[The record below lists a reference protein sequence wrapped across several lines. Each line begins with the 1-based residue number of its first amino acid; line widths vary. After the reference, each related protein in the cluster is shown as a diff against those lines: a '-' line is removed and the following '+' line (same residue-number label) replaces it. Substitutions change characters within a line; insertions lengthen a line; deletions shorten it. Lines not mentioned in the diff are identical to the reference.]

1 MDKIRKLEIKKLI
14 KELNFTES
22 DYIYKKEM
30 VNEIEASFIKSVNL
44 FLENHPEIKQVFND
58 KINQSAEN
66 IFNKKKLEIENK
78 LNTEEEVE
86 QTQEEGEIIIDV
98 KVKKL
103 KKLYREIVKSTHPD
117 KINNKK
123 LNDIYLKA
131 TQYYNTLDIT
141 GTYSLCDELEIT
153 YEVDDEDYQLIV
165 NKINELKDRIIFI
178 ESTLTWQWYNAEDEN
193 QKTRIIINYIKSR
206 LKN

>member
-58 KINQSAEN
+58 KINQSVEN
-66 IFNKKKLEIENK
+66 VFNKKKLEIENK

>member
-1 MDKIRKLEIKKLI
+1 MKKIRKLEVKKLI

-30 VNEIEASFIKSVNL
+30 VNEIEVLFNESVNS
-44 FLENHPEIKQVFND
+44 FLEDHPEIKQVFND
-58 KINQSAEN
+58 KVNQSVEN
-66 IFNKKKLEIENK
+66 IFNNKKLEIENK
-78 LNTEEEVE
+78 LNSEEKTG
-86 QTQEEGEIIIDV
+86 QPQEEDEVVINV
-98 KVKKL
+98 KVEKI
-103 KKLYREIVKSTHPD
+103 KKLYREIAKTTHPD
-117 KINNKK
+117 KISNKK

-165 NKINELKDRIIFI
+165 DNINELKDRIKFI
-178 ESTLTWQWYNAEDEN
+178 ESTLTWQWYNTEN
-193 QKTRIIINYIKSR
+193 DSQKTRIIINYIKSR
-206 LKN
+206 LNN

>member
-1 MDKIRKLEIKKLI
+1 MEKIRKLEVKKLI

-22 DYIYKKEM
+22 DYTYKREM
-30 VNEIEASFIKSVNL
+30 VNEIEVLFTESVNS
-44 FLENHPEIKQVFND
+44 FLENHPEIKQAFNE
-58 KINQSAEN
+58 KINQSVEN

-78 LNTEEEVE
+78 LNSEDEVE
-86 QTQEEGEIIIDV
+86 QAEEGEVVINV

-103 KKLYREIVKSTHPD
+103 KKLYREIAKTTHPD

-131 TQYYNTLDIT
+131 TQYYNALDIT

-165 NKINELKDRIIFI
+165 DKINELKDRIKFI
-178 ESTLTWQWYNAEDEN
+178 ESTLTWQWYNVEDEN
-193 QKTRIIINYIKSR
+193 QKTKIIINYIKSR

>member
-1 MDKIRKLEIKKLI
+1 MKKIRKLEVKKLI

-30 VNEIEASFIKSVNL
+30 VNEIEVLFNESVNS
-44 FLENHPEIKQVFND
+44 FLEDHPEIKQVFND
-58 KINQSAEN
+58 KVNQSVEN
-66 IFNKKKLEIENK
+66 IFNNKKLEIENK
-78 LNTEEEVE
+78 LNSEEKTG
-86 QTQEEGEIIIDV
+86 QPQEEDEVVINV
-98 KVKKL
+98 KVEKI
-103 KKLYREIVKSTHPD
+103 KKLYREIAKTTHPD
-117 KINNKK
+117 KISNKK

-165 NKINELKDRIIFI
+165 DKINELKDRIKFI
-178 ESTLTWQWYNAEDEN
+178 ESTLTWQWYNTEN
-193 QKTRIIINYIKSR
+193 DSQKTRIIINYIKSR
-206 LKN
+206 LNN

>member
-1 MDKIRKLEIKKLI
+1 MEKIRKLEVKKLI

-22 DYIYKKEM
+22 DYTYKREM
-30 VNEIEASFIKSVNL
+30 VNEIEVLFTESVNS
-44 FLENHPEIKQVFND
+44 FLENHPEIKQAFNE
-58 KINQSAEN
+58 KINQSVEN

-78 LNTEEEVE
+78 LNSEDEAE
-86 QTQEEGEIIIDV
+86 QAEKEGEVVINV

-103 KKLYREIVKSTHPD
+103 KKLYREIAKTTHPD

-131 TQYYNTLDIT
+131 TQYYNALDIT

-153 YEVDDEDYQLIV
+153 YEVDDEDYQLIID
-165 NKINELKDRIIFI
+165 KINELKDRIKFI
-178 ESTLTWQWYNAEDEN
+178 ESTLTWQWYNVEDEN
-193 QKTRIIINYIKSR
+193 QKTKIIINYIKSR

>member
-1 MDKIRKLEIKKLI
+1 MEKIRKLEVKKLI

-22 DYIYKKEM
+22 DYTYKREM
-30 VNEIEASFIKSVNL
+30 VNEIEVLFTESVNS
-44 FLENHPEIKQVFND
+44 FLENHPEIKQAFNE
-58 KINQSAEN
+58 KINQSVEN

-78 LNTEEEVE
+78 LNSEDEAE
-86 QTQEEGEIIIDV
+86 QAEKEGEVVINV

-103 KKLYREIVKSTHPD
+103 KKLYREIAKTTHPD

-131 TQYYNTLDIT
+131 TQYYNALDIT

-165 NKINELKDRIIFI
+165 DKINELKDRIKFI
-178 ESTLTWQWYNAEDEN
+178 ESTLTWQWYNVEDEN
-193 QKTRIIINYIKSR
+193 QKTKIIINYIKSR

>member
-1 MDKIRKLEIKKLI
+1 MDKIRKLEVKKLI

-58 KINQSAEN
+58 KINQSVEN

-78 LNTEEEVE
+78 LNSEDEVE
-86 QTQEEGEIIIDV
+86 QAEEGEVVINV

-103 KKLYREIVKSTHPD
+103 KKLYREIAKTTHPD

-131 TQYYNTLDIT
+131 TQYYNALDIT

-153 YEVDDEDYQLIV
+153 YEVDDEDYQLIID
-165 NKINELKDRIIFI
+165 KINELKDRIKFI
-178 ESTLTWQWYNAEDEN
+178 ESTLTWQWYNVEDEN
-193 QKTRIIINYIKSR
+193 QKTKIIINYIKSR

>member
-1 MDKIRKLEIKKLI
+1 MEKIRKLEVKKLI

-22 DYIYKKEM
+22 DYTYKREM
-30 VNEIEASFIKSVNL
+30 VNEIEVLFTESVNS
-44 FLENHPEIKQVFND
+44 FLENHPEIKQAFNE
-58 KINQSAEN
+58 KINQSVEN

-78 LNTEEEVE
+78 LNSEDEVE
-86 QTQEEGEIIIDV
+86 QAEEGEVVINV

-103 KKLYREIVKSTHPD
+103 KKLYREIAKTTHPD

-131 TQYYNTLDIT
+131 TQYYNALDIT

-153 YEVDDEDYQLIV
+153 YEVDDEDYQLIID
-165 NKINELKDRIIFI
+165 KINKLKDRIKFI
-178 ESTLTWQWYNAEDEN
+178 ESTLTWQWYNVEDEN
-193 QKTRIIINYIKSR
+193 QKTKIIINYIKSR